1 MPASHEDTR
10 EKRGRTSNDAVG
22 SGSGGGG
29 GERLLRLM
37 KEMPQEK
44 LQELI
49 LAMEALVAEEVSDE
63 PQKEWKLPEGYMGY
77 LTVPS
82 ALEKIEGLK
91 RRGSDRLLSSSEA
104 AELLGLHQ
112 YAVSRAAHFGMLPI
126 AAIGTGPGGGETGQY
141 LFREGDIMR
150 YRPYAK
156 RIQYLADRAYNFKR
170 HADTPIIHLMVPIDV
185 AVEYLRLRAEMGDPV
200 NVGSQIEPLH
210 VYTYARDNEIPL
222 REYRGMIFLH
232 LRRLLKSLGLLGG
245 VSSPELDDIDIPPS
259 VVLDTEKFE
268 DLMQEKGVSRRLLSK
283 LSGVA
288 PATIRKALAGNRIGQ
303 RKARELLRALGEE
316 EKIKEYV
323 KSY

>member
-1 MPASHEDTR
+1 M
-10 EKRGRTSNDAVG
+10 
-22 SGSGGGG
+22 
-29 GERLLRLM
+29 
-37 KEMPQEK
+37 
-44 LQELI
+44 
-49 LAMEALVAEEVSDE
+49 
-63 PQKEWKLPEGYMGY
+63 
-77 LTVPS
+77 
-82 ALEKIEGLK
+82 
-91 RRGSDRLLSSSEA
+91 LSSSEA

-126 AAIGTGPGGGETGQY
+126 AAIGNGPGGGETGQY

-156 RIQYLADRAYNFKR
+156 KIQYLADRAYNFKR

-200 NVGSQIEPLH
+200 DVGSQIDPLH
-210 VYTYARDNEIPL
+210 VYAYARDNDIPM

-245 VSSPELDDIDIPPS
+245 VSSPELDEIDIPPS

-268 DLMQEKGVSRRLLSK
+268 NLMQEKGVSRRLLSK

-288 PATIRKALAGNRIGQ
+288 PATIRKALAGNRVGQ

-316 EKIKEYV
+316 EKIREYV
-323 KSY
+323 KPD